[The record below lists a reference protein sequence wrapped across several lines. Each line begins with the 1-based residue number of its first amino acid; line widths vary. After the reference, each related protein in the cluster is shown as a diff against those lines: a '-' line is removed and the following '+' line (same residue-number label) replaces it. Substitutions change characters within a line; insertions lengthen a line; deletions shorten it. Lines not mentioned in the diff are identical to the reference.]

1 MHHDDSDRR
10 MEDMEMRFGRMLEG
24 FLQGMAEAKLARAI
38 DTDDVLLV
46 RARLRADTTDRQAT
60 LAAEER
66 TLKLAA

>member
-1 MHHDDSDRR
+1 MT
-10 MEDMEMRFGRMLEG
+10 FGRMLEG

-38 DTDDVLLV
+38 DTDDVLLL

-60 LAAEER
+60 LAAVER